1 MSMQST
7 ALKQDN
13 RETSRLMDEK
23 QSYGRDNG
31 GLIKKLSLK
40 SKNAPVKKNYHL
52 SLTGDD
58 IARFEWLQDRI
69 GSGTQSDVFSAGLNV
84 LEAIVKEHESGSIFF
99 IQRVNNEKE
108 RYDLFESS

>member
-7 ALKQDN
+7 ALKQN
-13 RETSRLMDEK
+13 SREISTVMDEK
-23 QSYGRDNG
+23 RSYGHDEG
-31 GLIKKLSLK
+31 GLIKKLLLK
-40 SKNAPVKKNYHL
+40 GKNPPVKKNYHL

-69 GSGTQSDVFSAGLNV
+69 GSGTQSAVFSAGLSV
-84 LEAIVKEHESGSIFF
+84 LEAIIKEHEAGSTFF
-99 IQRVNNEKE
+99 IQRGSNEKE